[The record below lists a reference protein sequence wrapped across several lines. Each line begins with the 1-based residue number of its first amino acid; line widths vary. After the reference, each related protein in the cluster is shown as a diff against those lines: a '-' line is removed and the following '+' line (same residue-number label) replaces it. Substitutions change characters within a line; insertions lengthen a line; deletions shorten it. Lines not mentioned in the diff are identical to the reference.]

1 MDKITQPKMSN
12 GGTVTEQVYGQTRS
26 TPYSMD
32 EYLRG
37 SMYDFPGINV
47 DVAPA
52 AGDDSTT
59 NPAPPAPS
67 VLNPV
72 GTGDGGAS
80 SPFTSY
86 SVATGLP
93 SFGYEDIDPVDFISK
108 FEKTSPK
115 AKGRSDN
122 AFLNFGINQL
132 DPKNIPLAVASLAI
146 PGAAGFGIAAAEL
159 NRRSQKKTADA
170 IMATGKTGGSM
181 YTFQGQTVH
190 RLPGTRQFNGTLGN
204 MTSAEH
210 YRFDEIRRGFIPG
223 TMKET
228 KSQVGS
234 LDAATGQS
242 NQYIRTGKNTIAYDA
257 GFGAGMDAFGTVH
270 SASGPQGGSASAA
283 TALRE
288 QLYREN
294 MNRLGLTIDES
305 RVASEA
311 LSMKQAL
318 DAGMKNSRFHG
329 GFFHKASNL
338 SDEDYANAQTLS
350 QQIIQ
355 QHIRTNTAAGKAQA
369 QAAEAKAAE
378 ASQRMREQEAQRQA
392 ILQQYD
398 EEDSGGTPTQ
408 YSVQDI
414 EDDIMDSYGGS
425 TDATDYSFDFGFRKG
440 GRVGMQMGGT
450 APQAAPAG
458 FVERP
463 PSQVSEA
470 ATVADDKPMSVPEGT
485 FVINAAAVEFAGEGD
500 IAKMLKDAYA
510 KAGKQ
515 GSAAPSK
522 EQTDVA
528 VSRGEVIVPPAI
540 AKIIGYDRLEKI
552 NNRGKKETK
561 QRIKENGQGRRG
573 AAGGGFLTRKKLANG
588 GEAQDIYEDKIII
601 DEVRRKMDDL
611 LKNLPDDV
619 KVDSRYFGDDYPANR
634 DFHRQLA
641 ILNDADPDAFK
652 MRAFSSEQQGLIN
665 VPQTP
670 TLFNLYAMAE
680 GIAHLEASKY
690 RRPETE
696 TVKTLRADEQ
706 SLFASIPG
714 TEGDMRK
721 HYGAYE
727 QGGFLYTPSQIAS
740 MSDKEKAEI
749 QDTYGVP
756 ADKVRNTFSYPD
768 YFELEQDYLEEM
780 RAKSIAFQTVFGKL
794 DKTSSKNVKENTKT
808 GRAIDLAE
816 SSYGEDFAKYIL
828 ATASPTL
835 QTAIFHKHPE
845 LRERYF
851 DDQGR
856 FKKRNIQPD
865 ADFRMVMEA
874 EDEEARKR
882 SLKEFKEA
890 DDRNIVVKN
899 LTSPRK
905 STFIEGY
912 GRIPVSE

>member
-1 MDKITQPKMSN
+1 
-12 GGTVTEQVYGQTRS
+12 
-26 TPYSMD
+26 MD

-52 AGDDSTT
+52 AGEDSTT
-59 NPAPPAPS
+59 NPASPAPS

-72 GTGDGGAS
+72 GTGGGGAS

-115 AKGRSDN
+115 AKGRSDDS
-122 AFLNFGINQL
+122 FLKFGINQL
-132 DPKNIPLAVASLAI
+132 DPKNIPLGVASLAI
-146 PGAAGFGIAAAEL
+146 PGAAAFGIAAAEL

-190 RLPGTRQFNGTLGN
+190 RLPGTKQFNGTLGN

-223 TMKET
+223 TMVET
-228 KSQVGS
+228 KSRVGS
-234 LDAATGQS
+234 LDAAMGQS
-242 NQYIRTGKNTIAYDA
+242 NEYIRTGKNTIAYDA

-318 DAGMKNSRFHG
+318 DAGMRNSQYHG
-329 GFFHKASNL
+329 GFTHKASNL
-338 SDEDYANAQTLS
+338 SDEDYAAAQTLS

-355 QHIRTNTAAGKAQA
+355 RHLNANTQSGRAAGAARQ
-369 QAAEAKAAE
+369 AEADKKAAE
-378 ASQRMREQEAQRQA
+378 ATQRIKEQEAQRQA
-392 ILQQYD
+392 TLQQYD
-398 EEDSGGTPTQ
+398 EEDDGG
-408 YSVQDI
+408 
-414 EDDIMDSYGGS
+414 SYGGGRDFSVS
-425 TDATDYSFDFGFRKG
+425 TAQQTAGDRYQAMADRGYSGYPFADG

-450 APQAAPAG
+450 APQTAPAG

-522 EQTDVA
+522 EQIDVA

-561 QRIKENGQGRRG
+561 DRIKENGQGRKG

-619 KVDSRYFGDDYPANR
+619 KVDSRYYGDDYPARR

-641 ILNDADPDAFK
+641 ILNDADPDAFN
-652 MRAFSSEQQGLIN
+652 MRAFASEERGLIN

-680 GIAHLEASKY
+680 EIAHLEASRY

-768 YFELEQDYLEEM
+768 YFELEQDYLEEI

-816 SSYGEDFAKYIL
+816 SSYGENFAKYIL

-835 QTAIFHKHPE
+835 QIAIFHKHPE

-865 ADFRMVMEA
+865 ADFRMVMVA

-912 GRIPVSE
+912 GRIPASE

>member
-1 MDKITQPKMSN
+1 MMDKITQPRMSS

-52 AGDDSTT
+52 AGEDSTT
-59 NPAPPAPS
+59 NPASLAPS

-72 GTGDGGAS
+72 GTGGGGAS

-115 AKGRSDN
+115 AKGRSDDS
-122 AFLNFGINQL
+122 FLKFGINQL
-132 DPKNIPLAVASLAI
+132 DPKNIPLGVASLAI
-146 PGAAGFGIAAAEL
+146 PGAGVFGIAAAEL

-190 RLPGTRQFNGTLGN
+190 RLPGTKQFNGTLGN

-223 TMKET
+223 TMVET
-228 KSQVGS
+228 KSRVGS
-234 LDAATGQS
+234 LDAAMGQS
-242 NQYIRTGKNTIAYDA
+242 NEYIRTGKNTIAYDA

-288 QLYREN
+288 QLYRDN

-311 LSMKQAL
+311 LAMKQAL
-318 DAGMKNSRFHG
+318 DAGMRNSPYHG
-329 GFFHKASNL
+329 GFTHKASNL
-338 SDEDYANAQTLS
+338 SDEDYAAAQTLS

-355 QHIRTNTAAGKAQA
+355 RHLNANTQSGRAAGAARQ
-369 QAAEAKAAE
+369 AEADKKAAE
-378 ASQRMREQEAQRQA
+378 ATQRIKEQEAQRQA
-392 ILQQYD
+392 TLQQYD
-398 EEDSGGTPTQ
+398 EEDDGG
-408 YSVQDI
+408 
-414 EDDIMDSYGGS
+414 SYGGGRDFSVS
-425 TDATDYSFDFGFRKG
+425 TAQQTAGDRYQAMADRGYSGYPFADG

-450 APQAAPAG
+450 APQTAPAG

-522 EQTDVA
+522 EQIDVA

-561 QRIKENGQGRRG
+561 DRIKENGQGRKG
-573 AAGGGFLTRKKLANG
+573 AAGGGFLDVGKYAEG
-588 GEAQDIYEDKIII
+588 
-601 DEVRRKMDDL
+601 DEVLPTPKPSLVDRRRDEAL
-611 LKNLPDDV
+611 ADV
-619 KVDSRYFGDDYPANR
+619 
-634 DFHRQLA
+634 
-641 ILNDADPDAFK
+641 
-652 MRAFSSEQQGLIN
+652 E
-665 VPQTP
+665 
-670 TLFNLYAMAE
+670 
-680 GIAHLEASKY
+680 
-690 RRPETE
+690 
-696 TVKTLRADEQ
+696 LRADLESYIKNDKLARLGWDLYSKGEIDMAGVMLRNVETGQNYKSGKYSGFYFPKEGQEMYPGPVEVAKADTRKTKMPRMAELQTGQ
-706 SLFASIPG
+706 SIRTDIPSIYYYAEKNPALKVRRDKDGKIINTPQEMSRAGVFITMAHELRHAALNYLHNEGNLKNVIGTPRAEERLMDYYDYHNRMTASKSDPSMPPISPSSLQAGRQEFASFDPMQRELNEYYENIAAAALKG
-714 TEGDMRK
+714 RK
-721 HYGAYE
+721 
-727 QGGFLYTPSQIAS
+727 
-740 MSDKEKAEI
+740 
-749 QDTYGVP
+749 VP
-756 ADKVRNTFSYPD
+756 P
-768 YFELEQDYLEEM
+768 
-780 RAKSIAFQTVFGKL
+780 RAKRIK
-794 DKTSSKNVKENTKT
+794 KNFFERFVN
-808 GRAIDLAE
+808 
-816 SSYGEDFAKYIL
+816 
-828 ATASPTL
+828 
-835 QTAIFHKHPE
+835 E
-845 LRERYF
+845 LF
-851 DDQGR
+851 
-856 FKKRNIQPD
+856 N
-865 ADFRMVMEA
+865 
-874 EDEEARKR
+874 
-882 SLKEFKEA
+882 
-890 DDRNIVVKN
+890 
-899 LTSPRK
+899 
-905 STFIEGY
+905 
-912 GRIPVSE
+912 